1 MRHPLPELHSS
12 RHSMWRQVTCASSL
26 RRWSTI
32 SVSAST
38 ATAWITCPS
47 ISHPGPDWATSWGFP
62 IPMSLRA
69 SKTCLSFSP
78 STYLGVGQTRSL
90 PLYRRENTFQEL
102 DNLTW
107 TKGAHTFKIGA
118 DFRRRQLTIYQ
129 TNEGNGRFNFSPAF
143 TDSRNPAGK
152 GGDAAA
158 SFLLGFPTLDAHD
171 YNYQFPGIRLNEVR
185 YLLCRRLAGHQEPDH
200 QLWSALGLLQPAR

>member
-1 MRHPLPELHSS
+1 MSWVFRIRMSRPREQNLP
-12 RHSMWRQVTCASSL
+12 
-26 RRWSTI
+26 I
-32 SVSAST
+32 
-38 ATAWITCPS
+38 
-47 ISHPGPDWATSWGFP
+47 
-62 IPMSLRA
+62 
-69 SKTCLSFSP
+69 FSP
-78 STYLGVGQTRSL
+78 ASYLGVGQTRSL

-107 TKGAHTFKIGA
+107 TKGAHTFKVGA

-129 TNEGNGRFNFSPAF
+129 TNQGNGRFNFSAAF

-171 YNYQFPGIRLNEVR
+171 YTYPFPGIRMNEAGIYFADDYRATKNLTLN
-185 YLLCRRLAGHQEPDH
+185 YGY
-200 QLWSALGLLQPAR
+200 ALGLLQPTR